1 MTKKEY
7 MELLEV
13 IERKALDTHVI
24 GATSMALEK
33 QVPDETMQLLD
44 RQANSRRSSLA
55 TDIVD
60 LEANRIASS
69 EYDAEALDW
78 TTLSNKVKKC
88 LWLAHDLDVMV
99 RAIKELLPYKV
110 DLDDGLDSS
119 VNAVLSDLQD
129 RVCDRE
135 FELQYRLI
143 AFLPRSVKEI

>member
-1 MTKKEY
+1 MTKKGY
-7 MELLEV
+7 MELFEV
-13 IERKALDTHVI
+13 IERKALDAHVI
-24 GATSMALEK
+24 GAAAMALELK
-33 QVPDETMQLLD
+33 VPDETMQLLD

-78 TTLSNKVKKC
+78 TTLSNKMKKC
-88 LWLAHDLDVMV
+88 LWLAHDLDVMT
-99 RAIKELLPYKV
+99 RAITELLPYKV
-110 DLDDGLDSS
+110 DNSLDSS

-143 AFLPRSVKEI
+143 AFLPKAIKEI